1 MKNTTWQLVESG
13 QIVSFRY
20 KSENGRSVNRT
31 VLCLDPEF
39 RYRKKSTNRVVQ
51 FFIGLELNASDK
63 PSLPVARAKQ
73 LFEILGTPDD
83 TPTQTTTQE
92 MEKIYTKLK
101 FFLVKNPIFRTY
113 LLRKCRKY
121 RVFLEDSYGTI
132 PVTSIKR
139 MKKVDKQLR
148 KTAKEMTRSFTDRV
162 LERLDED

>member
-83 TPTQTTTQE
+83 TPTQTTDTRNGKDIQSI
-92 MEKIYTKLK
+92 KGFLK
-101 FFLVKNPIFRTY
+101 RNPIFKTY
-113 LLRKCRKY
+113 LLRKCRKN
-121 RVFLEDSYGTI
+121 RVFLENKYQSLNTLQVKQVAEKISKQKDTI
-132 PVTSIKR
+132 NI
-139 MKKVDKQLR
+139 
-148 KTAKEMTRSFTDRV
+148 
-162 LERLDED
+162 LESNLED

>member
-39 RYRKKSTNRVVQ
+39 RYKKKSTGRVVR

-63 PSLPVARAKQ
+63 PSLPVGKAKQ

-83 TPTQTTTQE
+83 TPTQTTAQE
-92 MEKIYTKLK
+92 MEKIYLSIKGFLK
-101 FFLVKNPIFRTY
+101 RNPIFKTY
-113 LLRKCRKY
+113 LLRKCRKN
-121 RVFLEDSYGTI
+121 RVFLENKYQSLNTLQVKQVAEKISKQKDTI
-132 PVTSIKR
+132 NI
-139 MKKVDKQLR
+139 
-148 KTAKEMTRSFTDRV
+148 
-162 LERLDED
+162 LEQNLED

>member
-39 RYRKKSTNRVVQ
+39 RYKKKSTGRVVR

-63 PSLPVARAKQ
+63 PSLPVGKAKR
-73 LFEILGTPDD
+73 LFEILGTTDD

-92 MEKIYTKLK
+92 MEKIYQSIKG
-101 FFLVKNPIFRTY
+101 FLNSTPIFKTY
-113 LLRKCRKY
+113 LLRKCRKN
-121 RVFLEDSYGTI
+121 RVFLENKYQSLNTLQ
-132 PVTSIKR
+132 VKQ
-139 MKKVDKQLR
+139 VADKISKQKDTLNI
-148 KTAKEMTRSFTDRV
+148 
-162 LERLDED
+162 LESNLED

>member
-51 FFIGLELNASDK
+51 FFIGLELNSSDK
-63 PSLPVARAKQ
+63 PSLPVGRAKQ

-92 MEKIYTKLK
+92 MEKVYQLIKGFLK
-101 FFLVKNPIFRTY
+101 QNPIFKTY
-113 LLRKCRKY
+113 LLRKCRKN
-121 RVFLEDSYGTI
+121 RVFLENKYQSLNTLQVKQVADKISKQKDTI
-132 PVTSIKR
+132 NI
-139 MKKVDKQLR
+139 
-148 KTAKEMTRSFTDRV
+148 
-162 LERLDED
+162 LESNLED

>member
-1 MKNTTWQLVESG
+1 MKNTVWNQVVSG
-13 QIVSFRY
+13 QIVTFRY
-20 KSENGRSVNRT
+20 KSGDNRSVNRT

-39 RYRKKSTNRVVQ
+39 LYRKKGTGRIVRL
-51 FFIGLELNASDK
+51 FIGLELKAADK
-63 PSLPVARAKQ
+63 KPLPLARVRE
-73 LFEILGTPDD
+73 LFNLLGDVDD
-83 TPTQTTTQE
+83 TPQQTSEQE
-92 MEKIYTKLK
+92 MQKIYTKLK

>member
-20 KSENGRSVNRT
+20 KSQSGRSVNRT

-51 FFIGLELNASDK
+51 FFIGLELNSSDK
-63 PSLPVARAKQ
+63 PSLPVGRAKQ

-92 MEKIYTKLK
+92 MEKIYQSIKGFLK
-101 FFLVKNPIFRTY
+101 RNPIFKTY
-113 LLRKCRKY
+113 LLRKCRKN
-121 RVFLEDSYGTI
+121 RVFLENKYQSLNTLQVKQVADKISKQKDTI
-132 PVTSIKR
+132 NI
-139 MKKVDKQLR
+139 
-148 KTAKEMTRSFTDRV
+148 
-162 LERLDED
+162 LESNLED

>member
-39 RYRKKSTNRVVQ
+39 RYKKKSTNRVVQ
-51 FFIGLELNASDK
+51 FFIGLELNSSDK
-63 PSLPVARAKQ
+63 PSLPVGRAKQ

-92 MEKIYTKLK
+92 MEKVYQLIKGFLK
-101 FFLVKNPIFRTY
+101 QNPIFKTY
-113 LLRKCRKY
+113 LLRKCRKN
-121 RVFLEDSYGTI
+121 RVFLENKYQSLNTLQVKQVADKISKQKDTI
-132 PVTSIKR
+132 NI
-139 MKKVDKQLR
+139 
-148 KTAKEMTRSFTDRV
+148 
-162 LERLDED
+162 LESNLED

>member
-1 MKNTTWQLVESG
+1 MKNTVWNQVVSG
-13 QIVSFRY
+13 QIVTFRY
-20 KSENGRSVNRT
+20 KSGVNRSVNRT

-92 MEKIYTKLK
+92 MEKIYQSIKGFLK
-101 FFLVKNPIFRTY
+101 RNPIFKTY
-113 LLRKCRKY
+113 LLRKCRKN
-121 RVFLEDSYGTI
+121 RVFLENKYQSLNTLQVKQVADKISKQKDTI
-132 PVTSIKR
+132 NI
-139 MKKVDKQLR
+139 
-148 KTAKEMTRSFTDRV
+148 
-162 LERLDED
+162 LESNLED